1 MQEFYIAHQRVT
13 EGNPT
18 FLIPIL
24 LEDMPMEELPRDMQ
38 MYLRT
43 YTYIDAREYD
53 TDTLRKR
60 IRFAMPDTPY
70 KVLLRNRQVNDD
82 GEDTHLLQGIE
93 LGNNEQDIAQEEGVG
108 GILRLL
114 QGDGSIL
121 HVPFPARLQT
131 ESDYSDESDSNSD
144 SYSGDNYGDHSGGYS
159 DHNSGDNYG
168 EAEDIV

>member
-13 EGNPT
+13 EGNAR

-43 YTYIDAREYD
+43 YTYIDARQYD
-53 TDTLRKR
+53 MDTLRKR

-70 KVLLRNRQVNDD
+70 KVLLRNWQADDD
-82 GEDTHLLQGIE
+82 GEDTHLLEGIE
-93 LGNNEQDIAQEEGVG
+93 LGNNEQDADQEEGVG

-121 HVPFPARLQT
+121 QVPFPARFQS
-131 ESDYSDESDSNSD
+131 ESNDSDESE
-144 SYSGDNYGDHSGGYS
+144 GYS
-159 DHNSGDNYG
+159 NDN
-168 EAEDIV
+168 